1 MLELS
6 SRIQEL
12 DINLFEAIPS
22 QTSADDK
29 RSLLL
34 LQRCVRNYGDYI
46 YLEIGS
52 HLGGTIQT
60 HYGDPRCRL
69 IYSIDKRPLFQP
81 DERGERY
88 LYSQNSTATMLKN
101 LRESFP
107 YIDHVNKLIC
117 FDNDASEIDT
127 QLIAEKPHIC
137 LIDGEHTNKAVFSD
151 FKFCLQVGHP
161 NAIIA
166 FHDSCF
172 IFKGINL
179 IKDFLKSKSIRFRGF
194 LLGGSV
200 YAIFLNDGITAYFDM
215 LEPFVRN
222 ESAYFKKARRTLRKT
237 RLRNKILKL
246 LGKSP

>member
-1 MLELS
+1 
-6 SRIQEL
+6 
-12 DINLFEAIPS
+12 
-22 QTSADDK
+22 
-29 RSLLL
+29 
-34 LQRCVRNYGDYI
+34 
-46 YLEIGS
+46 
-52 HLGGTIQT
+52 
-60 HYGDPRCRL
+60 
-69 IYSIDKRPLFQP
+69 
-81 DERGERY
+81 
-88 LYSQNSTATMLKN
+88 MLKN